1 MAATLLHG
9 DCLDAMATIPD
20 GSVNA
25 IIADPPYALTQ
36 LKWDQPIDWPAWWAE
51 AKRIA
56 KPDAAF
62 VLFAQQ
68 PFATDLINSNRKAFK
83 YDLVWPKNTATGFL
97 DANRRPM
104 RSHELILVF
113 GHKIRFNRVNR
124 PRLKFNLPKGSTIPF
139 GVGDSLIYGG
149 QQREG
154 RSSVYGDTEC
164 PKSILSGFPSKG
176 NAAKQSAPDYHP
188 TRKPLAL
195 MEWLVAS
202 YSGPGDVVLDSFMGS
217 GTTGIA
223 CVNLGRQFVGIERD
237 AGYYAIAEAR
247 IRAAESTPCLFA
259 EPVPPMPSHATAPAP
274 TLFD

>member
-9 DCLDAMATIPD
+9 DCLDAMAAMPD

-83 YDLVWPKNTATGFL
+83 YDLVWSKNTATGFL
-97 DANRRPM
+97 HCNRRPM
-104 RSHELILVF
+104 RSHELVFVF
-113 GHKIRFNRVNR
+113 GHKIKFNRVDW
-124 PRLKFNLPKGSTIPF
+124 PRLKNLNLVGTTITSPTRQS
-139 GVGDSLIYGG
+139 DHLG
-149 QQREG
+149 QQVTGVTTTQRDTACPT
-154 RSSVYGDTEC
+154 SV
-164 PKSILSGFPSKG
+164 LAHFPSEG
-176 NAAKQSAPDYHP
+176 NAGRPGLAGGKKGRPDYHP

-217 GTTGIA
+217 GTTGHA
-223 CVNLGRQFVGIERD
+223 CANLGREFIGVERE
-237 AGYYAIAEAR
+237 AEYFGRAETR
-247 IRAAESTPCLFA
+247 IRAAEQAKAELLFA
-259 EPVPPMPSHATAPAP
+259 
-274 TLFD
+274 